1 MLTNMFKNGYL
12 FIYLMVYVVCDTF
25 DLGDGCGLKLLRIG
39 FAVFLLLVGMD
50 IQIPFVVLM
59 H

>member
-1 MLTNMFKNGYL
+1 MFQIGYL
-12 FIYLMVYVVCDTF
+12 FIYLIVYVVCDTF

-50 IQIPFVVLM
+50 IQIDFVVLT